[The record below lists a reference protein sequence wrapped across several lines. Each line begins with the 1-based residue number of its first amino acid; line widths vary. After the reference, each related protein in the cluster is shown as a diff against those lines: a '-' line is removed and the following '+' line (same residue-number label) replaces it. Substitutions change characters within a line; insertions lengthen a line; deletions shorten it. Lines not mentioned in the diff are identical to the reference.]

1 MKKLLF
7 CVCCLLILS
16 GCDISC
22 DVINGSNFKKPEGQ
36 YFGKLIPIEYWG
48 HWSMVYHEET
58 KVIYITNTDGEFE
71 ALLNSDGSPMLYE
84 AQESEEE

>member
-16 GCDISC
+16 GCD
-22 DVINGSNFKKPEGQ
+22 VIYESNFKKPEGQ
-36 YFGKLIPIEYWG
+36 YFGKLIPIERWG
-48 HWSMVYHEET
+48 YWSMVYHEKT
-58 KVIYITNTDGEFE
+58 KVIYITNTRGEFE

-84 AQESEEE
+84 EQENEEK